1 MNNSGR
7 INTNG
12 QTNLSIF
19 GVAAK
24 QRFDKHEKKENLVEI
39 QKYKRIIVTPCHPS
53 STRKHFLSLVVC
65 TDESFYNIFRVSTK
79 WLKILMNEKT
89 KSQTYHSLCPNLPA
103 RNHSLPLVIV
113 NPAQYLVRF

>member
-39 QKYKRIIVTPCHPS
+39 QKYKRIIVTPLS
-53 STRKHFLSLVVC
+53 SFL
-65 TDESFYNIFRVSTK
+65 DKKSFFISRRLHRRIF
-79 WLKILMNEKT
+79 L
-89 KSQTYHSLCPNLPA
+89 
-103 RNHSLPLVIV
+103 
-113 NPAQYLVRF
+113 QYL